1 MVIVPLELGVIMDKE
16 YRQAICG
23 PTSEMVRFIKDNN
36 IDIAIERLEELD
48 GKVKSVRHS
57 LHPEFLVE
65 SKAVRE
71 QLKAWFRER
80 DQPGKK
86 VIH

>member
-1 MVIVPLELGVIMDKE
+1 MDEE

-23 PTSEMVRFIKDNN
+23 PTSEMVRFIKENN

-65 SKAVRE
+65 SKTVRE

-80 DQPGKK
+80 DEPGKK
-86 VIH
+86 VLH